1 MTLIESDSED
11 FDVFMDLEESNKNE
25 IILNDGLKKDND
37 NDPLEETLG
46 VAQMGSL
53 ADSR

>member
-1 MTLIESDSED
+1 M
-11 FDVFMDLEESNKNE
+11 FMDLEESNQEE
-25 IILNDGLKKDND
+25 IIMNDGFKEDNAI
-37 NDPLEETLG
+37 DPLEETLR